1 MGQILYKD
9 VFLTFL
15 EWGDLRDIPMI
26 RCIKVGF
33 SFVNCRTLEWSISLS
48 YACPG
53 VSHHELL
60 SQSQHSCY

>member
-1 MGQILYKD
+1 MGQILSKD
-9 VFLTFL
+9 VFLTLL
-15 EWGDLRDIPMI
+15 EWGDLREIPMI
-26 RCIKVGF
+26 IKVGL
-33 SFVNCRTLEWSISLS
+33 SFVNTVALEWSISLS